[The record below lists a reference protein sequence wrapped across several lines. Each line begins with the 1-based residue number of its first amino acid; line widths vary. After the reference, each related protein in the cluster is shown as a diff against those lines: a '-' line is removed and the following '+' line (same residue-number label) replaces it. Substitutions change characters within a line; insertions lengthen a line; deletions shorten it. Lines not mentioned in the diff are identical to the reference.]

1 MYKGLTLEV
10 VSSSV
15 VIRYDNADV
24 MLEDLQLLHR
34 SMELNGA
41 MSMKVL
47 PSGDLRTSLQLKFSK
62 LRYFGVWHISEP
74 SLGWQGSIKTTIRS

>member
-10 VSSSV
+10 VSSRV

-34 SMELNGA
+34 SMELIGA
-41 MSMKVL
+41 TSM
-47 PSGDLRTSLQLKFSK
+47 
-62 LRYFGVWHISEP
+62 
-74 SLGWQGSIKTTIRS
+74 